1 MLKAFLKAFSSSSL
15 STYQLQVMITVQE
28 LLDTVS
34 LKLTALAG
42 LSGLTRTITW
52 AHAVDL
58 PDPWR
63 WIAAG
68 NLVMT
73 TGAGLPR
80 NAPDQI
86 LWLEKLAQSNASALV
101 VARQADAPEL
111 SRDMLEAAD
120 RLMFP
125 VLTASFE
132 LEFVQLSKHVIES
145 VLQAQRDRFRASEQL
160 FETYATALRDV
171 PNMAG
176 RMTVISERLRLG
188 LVIED
193 AQSGAVIVSS
203 SPSPYS
209 DNTAP
214 VLEER
219 VAIGGRA
226 RADLVIYRQDA
237 EALQDPLLVRS
248 LLGLLEIELERMMI
262 DRDNLREE
270 GAALLRSLLKGEAEF
285 SFRPMLERRGLTG
298 TLVVLAVAPGKH
310 GSWSVAEIHH
320 APPLHAHP
328 PLLLADDVLLVLAQ
342 DRIDTQE
349 CLRLG
354 LGAGTVVGI
363 SGPVTEA
370 AGFRESVRQARLALA
385 QAREVG
391 KDLVRYGEIESGYIT
406 MPRSLAEASALVGRY
421 LGPMIEYD
429 RVHGT
434 ALLSTL
440 VTFLENDGN
449 WKSTAF
455 DLGIHRQTLV
465 YRLKQI
471 EQLSGV
477 KPTTT
482 DGITRLWLALQAGR
496 AANLLSEDIS
506 RSSGS

>member
-1 MLKAFLKAFSSSSL
+1 MVDGIFEGVQITSPPL
-15 STYQLQVMITVQE
+15 SIYQVQAMITVQE
-28 LLDTVS
+28 LLDTES

-73 TGAGLPR
+73 TGLGVPR
-80 NAPDQI
+80 NASDQI
-86 LWLEKLAQSNASALV
+86 VWLEKLAHSNASALV

-111 SRDMLEAAD
+111 SREMLEAAD

-125 VLTASFE
+125 VLAGSFE

-160 FETYATALRDV
+160 FETYATALREV
-171 PNMAG
+171 PDMAG
-176 RMTVISERLRLG
+176 RLTVLSDRLRLG
-188 LVIED
+188 LAIED
-193 AQSGAVIVSS
+193 ARSGSIIVSS
-203 SPSPYS
+203 SPLPSS
-209 DNTAP
+209 DETDL
-214 VLEER
+214 VSVDR

-226 RADLVIYRQDA
+226 RANLVIRRRDA
-237 EALQDPLLVRS
+237 QALQDPLLVRS

-262 DRDNLREE
+262 DRDNLRKE
-270 GAALLRSLLKGEAEF
+270 GAAVLRSLLKGEAEF

-298 TLVVLAVAPGKH
+298 TLVVLAVSPGKH
-310 GSWSVAEIHH
+310 GRWSVAEIHH
-320 APPLHAHP
+320 APPLHART
-328 PLLLADDVLLVLAQ
+328 PLLLEDDVLLALVQ
-342 DRIDTQE
+342 DHADTLE
-349 CLRLG
+349 CLRFDLG
-354 LGAGTVVGI
+354 EGAVVGT

-391 KDLVRYGEIESGYIT
+391 TSLVRYGEIETGYIT

-421 LGPMIEYD
+421 LGPVIEYD

-440 VTFLENDGN
+440 MTFLENDGN

-455 DLGIHRQTLV
+455 DLSIHRQTLV
-465 YRLKQI
+465 YRLKHI
-471 EQLSGV
+471 EQLTGV
-477 KPTTT
+477 KPNTT
-482 DGITRLWLALQAGR
+482 DGITRLWLALQAGK
-496 AANLLSEDIS
+496 AANLLSDAL
-506 RSSGS
+506 

>member
-1 MLKAFLKAFSSSSL
+1 
-15 STYQLQVMITVQE
+15 MITVQE
-28 LLDTVS
+28 LLDTKS
-34 LKLTALAG
+34 LKLAGLAG
-42 LSGLTRTITW
+42 LSGLMRTITW

-63 WIAAG
+63 WITAG

-80 NAPDQI
+80 NASDQI
-86 LWLEKLAQSNASALV
+86 AWLEKLAQSNASALV
-101 VARQADAPEL
+101 VARRADAPEL
-111 SRDMLEAAD
+111 SPEMLETAD

-125 VLTASFE
+125 VLAGSFE

-160 FETYATALRDV
+160 FETYASALRDV
-171 PNMAG
+171 PDMAG
-176 RMTVISERLRLG
+176 RLTVLSDRLRLG
-188 LVIED
+188 LAIED
-193 AQSGAVIVSS
+193 ARSGSIIVSS
-203 SPSPYS
+203 SPLPAS
-209 DNTAP
+209 DETNA
-214 VLEER
+214 VFVER

-226 RADLVIYRQDA
+226 RANLVIYRRDA

-262 DRDNLREE
+262 DRDNLRKE

-298 TLVVLAVAPGKH
+298 TLVVLAVCPGKH
-310 GSWSVAEIHH
+310 GPWSVTEIHH
-320 APPLHAHP
+320 APPLHARP
-328 PLLLADDVLLVLAQ
+328 PLLLDDDVLLALAQ
-342 DRIDTQE
+342 DHADTLE
-349 CLRLG
+349 CFRLD
-354 LGAGTVVGI
+354 LGEGAVLGI

-391 KDLVRYGEIESGYIT
+391 TGVVRYGEIETGYIT
-406 MPRSLAEASALVGRY
+406 MPRSLEEASALVGRY
-421 LGPMIEYD
+421 LGPVIEYD
-429 RVHGT
+429 RVHGSE
-434 ALLSTL
+434 LLATL
-440 VTFLENDGN
+440 TRFLENDGN

-455 DLGIHRQTLV
+455 DLAIHRQTLV

-471 EQLSGV
+471 EQLIGV

-482 DGITRLWLALQAGR
+482 DGITRLWLAVKAGK
-496 AANLLSEDIS
+496 AANLL
-506 RSSGS
+506 